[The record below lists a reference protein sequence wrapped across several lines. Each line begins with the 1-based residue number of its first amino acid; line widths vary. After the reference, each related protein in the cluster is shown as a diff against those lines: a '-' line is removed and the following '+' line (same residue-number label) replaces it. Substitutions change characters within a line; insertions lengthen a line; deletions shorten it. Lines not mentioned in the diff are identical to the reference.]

1 MGYSV
6 TFTKLYACI
15 PQERKMEKTYQSVA
29 LSEQDGVM
37 TISLLGPGKGNAM
50 GSEFWEELPVVMDEI
65 NKLSHI
71 RCLVF
76 RGSGD
81 HFSYGLNLPQM
92 MPRLGKM
99 TTGTVL
105 AEQRMDLMAQI
116 RQMQSGFQKMH
127 ESPKPVIAAVHG
139 WCIGGGVNM
148 IAAADI
154 RLCSRDARFSLR
166 EAKLAITPDIGG
178 LQFLPH
184 IIGQG
189 FTREMAFTGA
199 DYDAAFAE
207 RTGLVNHVYDTPER
221 LFEAADTLAHQIASN
236 PASAVQG
243 AKRVLNYSLNKSVE
257 DGLQYVA
264 VWNSSQLQS
273 DDFSE
278 VMQATQEKRKAEFNK
293 KSNRGY

>member
-1 MGYSV
+1 M
-6 TFTKLYACI
+6 A
-15 PQERKMEKTYQSVA
+15 QTYQS
-29 LSEQDGVM
+29 LDLQETDGVL
-37 TISLLGPGKGNAM
+37 TVTLLGPGKGNAM
-50 GSEFWEELPVVMDEI
+50 GPEFWDELPRAMDGI
-65 NKLSHI
+65 NRQPDV
-71 RCLVF
+71 RCIVF

-81 HFSYGLNLPQM
+81 HFSYGLNVAQM
-92 MPRLGKM
+92 MPHLGKM
-99 TTGTVL
+99 TTGTVV
-105 AEQRMDLMAQI
+105 AHQRADLMDMI

-139 WCIGGGVNM
+139 WCIGGGLNM

-154 RLCSRDARFSLR
+154 RLCSRDAKFSLR

-189 FTREMAFTGA
+189 LTREMAFTGN
-199 DYDAAFAE
+199 DYDANFAE
-207 RTGLVNHVYDTPER
+207 RTGLVNHVYDTPDA
-221 LFEAADTLAHQIASN
+221 LFDAANTLARQIADN

-243 AKRVLNYSLNKSVE
+243 AKRVLNYSLNKSIE

-278 VMQATQEKRKAEFNK
+278 AMQATAERRKANFNRK
-293 KSNRGY
+293 ISRGF

>member
-1 MGYSV
+1 MN
-6 TFTKLYACI
+6 
-15 PQERKMEKTYQSVA
+15 RTYQS
-29 LSEQDGVM
+29 LSFEQVDGVL
-37 TISLLGPGKGNAM
+37 TVALLGPGKGNAM
-50 GSEFWEELPVVMDEI
+50 GPEFWEELPQAMDEI
-65 NKLSHI
+65 NRMPDV
-71 RCLVF
+71 RCIVF

-81 HFSYGLNLPQM
+81 HFSYGLNIAQM
-92 MPRLGKM
+92 MPRLGSM

-105 AEQRMDLMAQI
+105 AHQRVDLMAQI
-116 RQMQSGFQKMH
+116 RQMQLGFQKMH
-127 ESPKPVIAAVHG
+127 ESSKPVIAAVHG

-148 IAAADI
+148 ISAADI

-178 LQFLPH
+178 LQFLPI

-207 RTGLVNHVYDTPER
+207 RIGLVNHVYDTPDQ
-221 LFEAADTLAHQIASN
+221 LFEAAATLARQIADN
-236 PASAVQG
+236 PATAVQG
-243 AKRVLNYSLNKSVE
+243 AKRVLNYSLNKSIE

-273 DDFSE
+273 SDFSE
-278 VMQATQEKRKAEFNK
+278 AMQATVEKRKAEFNK
-293 KSNRGY
+293 KINKGY

>member
-1 MGYSV
+1 
-6 TFTKLYACI
+6 
-15 PQERKMEKTYQSVA
+15 MEQTYQSLA

-37 TISLLGPGKGNAM
+37 TVSLLGPGKGNAM
-50 GSEFWEELPVVMDEI
+50 GSEFWEELPGAMDEI

-105 AEQRMDLMAQI
+105 AEQRSALMEQI

-139 WCIGGGVNM
+139 WCIGGGLNM

-207 RTGLVNHVYDTPER
+207 RIGLVNHVYDTPEL
-221 LFEAADTLAHQIASN
+221 LFEAADTLAHQIADNS
-236 PASAVQG
+236 ASAVQG
-243 AKRVLNYSLNKSVE
+243 AKRVLNYGLNKSID

-278 VMQATQEKRKAEFNK
+278 VMQATLEKRKAEFNK

>member
-1 MGYSV
+1 
-6 TFTKLYACI
+6 
-15 PQERKMEKTYQSVA
+15 MEQTYQA
-29 LSEQDGVM
+29 LAFEQTNGVM
-37 TISLLGPGKGNAM
+37 TLTLLGPGKGNAM
-50 GSEFWEELPVVMDEI
+50 GPEFWEELPKAMDEI
-65 NKLSHI
+65 NRMHDV
-71 RCLVF
+71 RCIVF

-81 HFSYGLNLPQM
+81 HFSYGLNIPHM
-92 MPRLGKM
+92 MPRLGAM

-105 AEQRMDLMAQI
+105 AHQRMDLMAQI

-154 RLCSRDARFSLR
+154 RLCSRDATFSLR
-166 EAKLAITPDIGG
+166 EARLAITPDIGG
-178 LQFLPH
+178 LQFLPT

-207 RTGLVNHVYDTPER
+207 RIGLVNHVYDTPDQ
-221 LFEAADTLAHQIASN
+221 LFEAATTLAQQIADN
-236 PASAVQG
+236 PATAVQG
-243 AKRVLNYSLNKSVE
+243 AKRVLNYSLNKSIE

-278 VMQATQEKRKAEFNK
+278 AMQATMEKRKAEFNK
-293 KSNRGY
+293 KSSRGY

>member
-1 MGYSV
+1 MTV
-6 TFTKLYACI
+6 T
-15 PQERKMEKTYQSVA
+15 
-29 LSEQDGVM
+29 
-37 TISLLGPGKGNAM
+37 LLGPGKGNAM
-50 GSEFWEELPVVMDEI
+50 GPEFWDELPRAMDAI
-65 NKLSHI
+65 NLMPDV
-71 RCLVF
+71 RCILF

-81 HFSYGLNLPQM
+81 HFSYGLNVGQM
-92 MPRLGKM
+92 MPRLAGM

-105 AEQRMDLMAQI
+105 AAKRAELMAQI
-116 RQMQSGFQKMH
+116 RFMQSGFQKMH
-127 ESPKPVIAAVHG
+127 ASPKPVIAAVHG

-154 RLCSRDARFSLR
+154 RLCSREAKFSLR

-178 LQFLPH
+178 LQWLPT

-199 DYDAAFAE
+199 DYDTAFAE
-207 RTGLVNHVYDTPER
+207 RIGLVNHVYDTPDA
-221 LFEAADTLAHQIASN
+221 LFAAADTLARQIANN

-243 AKRVLNYSLNKSVE
+243 AKQVLNYSLNKSIE

-264 VWNSSQLQS
+264 VWNSSQMQS

-278 VMQATQEKRKAEFNK
+278 AIHATLERRQAEFNK
-293 KSNRGY
+293 KSERGY

>member
-1 MGYSV
+1 MN
-6 TFTKLYACI
+6 
-15 PQERKMEKTYQSVA
+15 ETYQA
-29 LSEQDGVM
+29 LSVEHTDGVM
-37 TISLLGPGKGNAM
+37 TVTLLGPGKGNAM
-50 GSEFWEELPVVMDEI
+50 GPEFWAELPKVMDEI
-65 NKLSHI
+65 NRMADV
-71 RCLVF
+71 RCILF

-81 HFSYGLNLPQM
+81 HFSYGLDLGQM
-92 MPRLGKM
+92 MPHLGKM
-99 TTGTVL
+99 TTGTVV
-105 AEQRMDLMAQI
+105 AHQRVDLMAQI

-127 ESPKPVIAAVHG
+127 ESSKPVIAAVHG
-139 WCIGGGVNM
+139 CCIGGGLNM

-154 RLCSRDARFSLR
+154 RLCSRDAKFSLR

-178 LQFLPH
+178 LQFLPT

-207 RTGLVNHVYDTPER
+207 RTGLVNHVYDTPEQ
-221 LFEAADTLAHQIASN
+221 LFEAAQTLASQIADN
-236 PASAVQG
+236 PATAVQG
-243 AKRVLNYSLNKSVE
+243 AKRVLNYSLNKSIE

-273 DDFSE
+273 DDFDE
-278 VMQATQEKRKAEFNK
+278 AMQATLEKRKARFNR

>member
-1 MGYSV
+1 MS
-6 TFTKLYACI
+6 
-15 PQERKMEKTYQSVA
+15 ETYQA
-29 LSEQDGVM
+29 LAFEQTNGVM
-37 TISLLGPGKGNAM
+37 TVTLLGPGKGNAM
-50 GSEFWEELPVVMDEI
+50 GPEFWEELPKAMDEL
-65 NKLSHI
+65 NQMRDV
-71 RCLVF
+71 RCIVF

-81 HFSYGLNLPQM
+81 HFSYGLNIPHM
-92 MPRLGKM
+92 MPRLGSM

-105 AEQRMDLMAQI
+105 AHQRMDLMAQI

-127 ESPKPVIAAVHG
+127 ESPRPVITAVHG

-178 LQFLPH
+178 LQFLPL

-207 RTGLVNHVYDTPER
+207 RIGLVNHVYDTPDQ
-221 LFEAADTLAHQIASN
+221 LFEAAATLARQIADN
-236 PASAVQG
+236 PATAVQG

-278 VMQATQEKRKAEFNK
+278 AMQATIEKRQAEFNK

>member
-1 MGYSV
+1 MTDFV
-6 TFTKLYACI
+6 THS
-15 PQERKMEKTYQSVA
+15 YQS
-29 LSEQDGVM
+29 LDLTETDGVL
-37 TISLLGPGKGNAM
+37 TVTLLGPGKGNAM
-50 GSEFWEELPVVMDEI
+50 GPEFWDELPRAMDDI
-65 NKLSHI
+65 NRRPDV
-71 RCLVF
+71 RCIVF

-81 HFSYGLNLPQM
+81 HFSYGLNVVQM
-92 MPRLGKM
+92 MPHLGRM
-99 TTGTVL
+99 TTGTVVADQR
-105 AEQRMDLMAQI
+105 AELMDMI

-127 ESPKPVIAAVHG
+127 ESSKPVIAAVHG
-139 WCIGGGVNM
+139 WCIGGGLNM

-154 RLCSRDARFSLR
+154 RLCSRDAKFSLR

-189 FTREMAFTGA
+189 LTREMAFTGN
-199 DYDAAFAE
+199 DYDATFAE
-207 RTGLVNHVYDTPER
+207 RTGLVNHVYDTPEA
-221 LFEAADTLAHQIASN
+221 LFDAANTLARQIADN

-243 AKRVLNYSLNKSVE
+243 AKRVLNYSMNKSIE

-278 VMQATQEKRKAEFNK
+278 AMQATAERRQANFNRKI
-293 KSNRGY
+293 SRGF

>member
-1 MGYSV
+1 MD
-6 TFTKLYACI
+6 
-15 PQERKMEKTYQSVA
+15 QTYQSVSVEHA
-29 LSEQDGVM
+29 DGVL
-37 TISLLGPGKGNAM
+37 TVTLLGPGKGNAM
-50 GSEFWEELPVVMDEI
+50 GPEFWEELPNVMDAI
-65 NKLSHI
+65 NRMPEV
-71 RCLVF
+71 RCIIF

-81 HFSYGLNLPQM
+81 HFSYGLDVQKM
-92 MPRLGKM
+92 MPLLGTM

-105 AEQRMDLMAQI
+105 AHQRVDLMAQI
-116 RQMQSGFQKMH
+116 RQMQAGFQKMH

-154 RLCSRDARFSLR
+154 RLCSRDAKFSLR

-178 LQFLPH
+178 LQFLPP

-207 RTGLVNHVYDTPER
+207 RIGLVNHVYDTPDA
-221 LFEAADTLAHQIASN
+221 LFEAAMTLARQIADN

-243 AKRVLNYSLNKSVE
+243 AKKVLNYSLNKSIE

-273 DDFSE
+273 HDFSE
-278 VMQATQEKRKAEFNK
+278 AMQATMEKRKAEFNK
-293 KSNRGY
+293 KTNRGY

>member
-1 MGYSV
+1 MN
-6 TFTKLYACI
+6 
-15 PQERKMEKTYQSVA
+15 QTYQS
-29 LSEQDGVM
+29 LSFAEADGVM
-37 TISLLGPGKGNAM
+37 TVSLLGPGKGNAM
-50 GSEFWEELPVVMDEI
+50 GPEFWDELPTAMDEI
-65 NKLSHI
+65 NQMNDV
-71 RCLVF
+71 RCIVF

-81 HFSYGLNLPQM
+81 HFSYGLNIGQM
-92 MPRLGKM
+92 MPKLGSM

-105 AEQRMDLMAQI
+105 AQKRAELMVQI

-139 WCIGGGVNM
+139 WCIGGGLNM

-154 RLCSRDARFSLR
+154 RLCSREAKFSLR

-178 LQFLPH
+178 LQFLPT

-207 RTGLVNHVYDTPER
+207 RIGLVNHVYDTPEQ
-221 LFEAADTLAHQIASN
+221 LFEAADTLARQIADN
-236 PASAVQG
+236 PATAVQG
-243 AKRVLNYSLNKSVE
+243 AKNVLNYSMDKSID

-264 VWNSSQLQS
+264 VWNSSQMQS
-273 DDFSE
+273 NDFSE
-278 VMQATQEKRKAEFNK
+278 AMQATLEKRKAEFNK
-293 KSNRGY
+293 KTNRGY